1 MESSMTIKSFK
12 DDGTTDVAKGANS
25 KKARKVVSQ
34 QALKA
39 AKRTLDELAAVSQ
52 LGDLKLPGYQLKELT
67 KTKPGYY
74 SIRINDQYRL
84 IFKFENGEASD
95 VEIADYHA
103 GYE

>member
-1 MESSMTIKSFK
+1 MTIKGFK
-12 DDGTTDVAKGANS
+12 NDGTADVAAGKNS
-25 KKARKVVSQ
+25 KKARKAVSQ
-34 QALKA
+34 QAFKA
-39 AKRTLDELAAVSQ
+39 AKRTLDELASVSK
-52 LGDLKLPGYQLKELT
+52 LTDLQLPGYQLKELT

-84 IFKFENGEASD
+84 IFKFENGQASD

>member
-1 MESSMTIKSFK
+1 MTIKSFK
-12 DDGTTDVAKGANS
+12 NDGTAHVAAGQKS
-25 KKARKVVSQ
+25 KKARKVVSE
-34 QALKA
+34 QATKA
-39 AKRTLDELAAVSQ
+39 ARGTLDELAAIKTLS
-52 LGDLKLPGYQLKELT
+52 DLKLPGYQLKELT